1 MHTTTLPSQQPTELS
16 CPTMTPSES
25 IFDELQSTLAAQGAP
40 AACTR
45 LADHLRGTGQ
55 YHELFDARLMQARHE
70 LGLPIVPSGTLDDL
84 PEPARTRMEEKYLAA
99 CREVGSLLLEAGR
112 VREAWMY
119 LRPVGEKSDVAVALE
134 KLREREAA
142 KAEEQATAN
151 QESAVQESTD
161 QEFSEQAPAGPSV
174 VEQIIEVALYEGV
187 CPQLGFEL
195 VLENYGTCNAI
206 SLFDAQ
212 MHGRPPAD
220 KQAVA
225 GVLVRHLHEEL
236 LRNVRADIVRREGAR
251 REGHE
256 PAAVSLQ
263 ELVSGRPELFE
274 GDNYHVDTTHLA
286 AVVRFALVCED
297 PATLRLALDLTEYG
311 RRLSTQYQFAGQ
323 EPFGDTY
330 PAHAQFYRGL
340 LGESADEAVAY
351 FRQRADE
358 LAETDRTGQ
367 TNSAAVAGEVLVGLL
382 ARMGRTAEALEES
395 ASRLAAGGRN
405 SGFAPGLLELA
416 ARAQR
421 YDRLQQIS
429 REHADAVGFTAGL
442 LGATSAGRSGT

>member
-1 MHTTTLPSQQPTELS
+1 
-16 CPTMTPSES
+16 MTPSES

-84 PEPARTRMEEKYLAA
+84 PEPARTRMEEKYLEA

-119 LRPVGEKSDVAVALE
+119 LRPVGEKADVAVALE
-134 KLREREAA
+134 ELRERETA
-142 KAEEQATAN
+142 KAASSTAASSADEQATTE
-151 QESAVQESTD
+151 QESADRESAE
-161 QEFSEQAPAGPSV
+161 QQFAEQGFAEQAPAGPSV

-187 CPQLGFEL
+187 CPRLGFEL

-236 LRNVRADIVRREGAR
+236 LRNVRADIVRREG
-251 REGHE
+251 HE
-256 PAAVSLQ
+256 PAAVLLQ

-330 PAHAQFYRGL
+330 PAHAQFFRGL
-340 LGESADEAVAY
+340 LGECADEAVAY